1 MHSLSMCHGGCE
13 YRAAGNHHDVQAD
26 SAAIVAKVLCNIKEK
41 ELEAMLCEVV
51 APSLSDTLA
60 SGDCARCAPDLVLK

>member
-1 MHSLSMCHGGCE
+1 MHSLSMCHGGRE
-13 YRAAGNHHDVQAD
+13 YRAAGYH
-26 SAAIVAKVLCNIKEK
+26 AAIVAKVLCNIKEK

-60 SGDCARCAPDLVLK
+60 SGDCAQCAPDLVLK